1 MYITHFSADGFRN
14 LHAVRMQ
21 PDPRFNLIIG
31 DNAQGKTNLLDA
43 IWLMTGC
50 RNFHG
55 ARERHYLGFDADF
68 FVCDM
73 KFHDDRREQ
82 RISYSMQRGLQKN
95 RKISIN
101 GVDTSKTG
109 GLFEHFHCVAFS
121 PCDVDLV
128 NGAPEKRRAFMDLCA
143 CQLHPVS
150 MTDVNRAALLLAQ
163 RNACI
168 QNVLKGRMRR
178 EDITMWDNQLAM
190 TAARIACMRASYIR
204 SISPICKALYS
215 VMTGGNE
222 QLSVSLRSAV
232 YGGTELPDRAT
243 KELAAL
249 YEQRLRAHIDEDLR
263 LGYTKN
269 GIHRDDMI
277 LEIDGNAVSLF
288 GSQGQRKSTALVLK
302 LAQAH
307 LYNQKMQR
315 SPVVLLDDVMGE
327 LDERRQ
333 RLIYDMVSDMQ
344 VFITLCHPSSLKLD
358 CRGKIFSMQ
367 QGQLTEQV

>member
-1 MYITHFSADGFRN
+1 MYITEFSADGFRN

-55 ARERHYLGFDADF
+55 AKERHYLGFDADF

-95 RKISIN
+95 RKITIN
-101 GVDTSKTG
+101 GVDATKTG
-109 GLFEHFHCVAFS
+109 SLFQVFHCVAFS
-121 PCDVDLV
+121 PSDVEIV

-143 CQLHPVS
+143 CQLHPIS
-150 MTDVNRAALLLAQ
+150 MTDVSRASLLLAQ

-168 QNVLKGRMRR
+168 QNVLKGRIRKR
-178 EDITMWDNQLAM
+178 DVTMWDSQLAL
-190 TAARIACMRASYIR
+190 TGARIACMRAAYIR
-204 SISPICKALYS
+204 SIAPICRELYG

-222 QLSVSLRSAV
+222 ELSVSCRSAV
-232 YGGTELPDRAT
+232 YGSEELPEKPTR
-243 KELAAL
+243 ELVDL
-249 YEQRLRAHIDEDLR
+249 YEEKLREHLDEDLR

-269 GIHRDDMI
+269 GIQRDDMI
-277 LEIDGNAVSLF
+277 LEIGGNSVNLF

-344 VFITLCHPSSLKLD
+344 VFITLCHPSSLRLD
-358 CRGKIFSMQ
+358 CRGKVFKMRGGCLEFSP
-367 QGQLTEQV
+367 